1 MYLPK
6 VTFGA
11 NFNDKINCSFVLR
24 IDLQVYL
31 PKDTFGANFNN
42 AINGSLVLRID
53 LLSLKLL
60 LGVCHKICSQR
71 LLASSYTT
79 YLSENFRK
87 RFLLIGFSGLHKDN

>member
-42 AINGSLVLRID
+42 KRNGLFVLRID
-53 LLSLKLL
+53 LLSLELL
-60 LGVCHKICSQR
+60 LGVCHKICSQG

-87 RFLLIGFSGLHKDN
+87 RLLFIGFSGLHQDN